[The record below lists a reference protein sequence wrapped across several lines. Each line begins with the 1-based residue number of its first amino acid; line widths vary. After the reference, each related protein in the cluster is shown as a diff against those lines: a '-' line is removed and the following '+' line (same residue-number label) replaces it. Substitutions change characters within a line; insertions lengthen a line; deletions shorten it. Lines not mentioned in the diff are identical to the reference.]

1 MRLTHW
7 SHESD
12 WFHPFAERIRSAEAR
27 CRHLDK
33 ESGNWK
39 NNPMFSAHALDDLVP
54 RPDGAVIILLKS
66 FNN

>member
-1 MRLTHW
+1 MSPIGSILSRHAFGLRKLGA
-7 SHESD
+7 
-12 WFHPFAERIRSAEAR
+12 F
-27 CRHLDK
+27 HLDK

-39 NNPMFSAHALDDLVP
+39 NNQMFSDHALKRALIT